1 MVRIAVQ
8 ELKKGRCETLSETL
22 QWANLEIAV
31 SMVQV
36 LVTMDRGNKAKYLF
50 KFTESFTRLQGF
62 VDVEIDSPRGTL
74 RQTRATEG
82 NPQ

>member
-1 MVRIAVQ
+1 MVSTVVQ

-22 QWANLEIAV
+22 QRANLEIAV

-50 KFTESFTRLQGF
+50 KFATSFTRL
-62 VDVEIDSPRGTL
+62 R
-74 RQTRATEG
+74 RRRY
-82 NPQ
+82 